1 MNATPENFKP
11 GERWLLR
18 YASDYALYESVCV
31 EWSPSGDFVKVKHPQ
46 VLTTGGVFTQW
57 RGARVGA
64 RSVIELLE
72 RLPDVESMD
81 NLKPKFYVPLIE
93 TPMLEEV
100 RRDVESGN
108 HKTGQASGVEAT
120 GGVVAYS
127 RGKLI
132 LSLPPA
138 FCEEIEAML
147 ETWRKEQFAKIEL
160 GRTFSVIPPEAET
173 KA

>member
-11 GERWLLR
+11 GERWLIAQYSNIAEVQCL
-18 YASDYALYESVCV
+18 
-31 EWSPSGDFVKVKHPQ
+31 EWSQSGLFVKVQ
-46 VLTTGGVFTQW
+46 YARGGTPLW
-57 RGARVGA
+57 L
-64 RSVIELLE
+64 SETLKLLE
-72 RLPDVESMD
+72 RLPDVES
-81 NLKPKFYVPLIE
+81 
-93 TPMLEEV
+93 
-100 RRDVESGN
+100 GN
-108 HKTGQASGVEAT
+108 NQTGQTGGVEAA

-147 ETWRKEQFAKIEL
+147 EIWRKEQFAKIEP
-160 GRTFSVIPPEAET
+160 GRTFSVIPSEDTET